1 MNPKIKEYKTKT
13 GKKRFHIDIYAGKD
27 EFGKK
32 QRERGTF
39 KTYEEAEKAYNS
51 IIESIKNGSYSVDR
65 QKKYKFKD
73 FYKLWLESYKKDV
86 KESTLEKVKGFFRNH
101 ILKDMGEVYLRKL
114 TPLMCQDLVNKW
126 FDKFKYDTALVLYS
140 YSAKCLDYAC
150 NLCLIE
156 FNPMRRTLKPR
167 KKAVKDKK
175 LQYYTIDELKRY
187 LEVAKN
193 QSFKKFMVFR
203 LLSYTGIRVGEML
216 ALQWS
221 DINFNDKTVSI
232 SKTASS
238 GIHNRRII
246 NTPKTPCS
254 YRSIKLDDRTV
265 NYLRE
270 WRTRQRKDLVVLNLN
285 PMNDKQLI
293 FSNRDNKLMRINI
306 VDCWN
311 REIAKKA
318 GLRHIKVHGFRH
330 THASILFASGATMK
344 EVQARLGHS
353 SITVTMDTYTHLYD
367 NQVEETA
374 SRFAEKMGM

>member
-1 MNPKIKEYKTKT
+1 MNPKIKEYMTKT
-13 GKKRFHIDIYAGKD
+13 GKKRFHIDVYTGKD

-39 KTYEEAEKAYNS
+39 KTYEDAEKAYNS
-51 IIESIKNGSYSVDR
+51 IIESVKNGSYSVDR

-86 KESTLEKVKGFFRNH
+86 KESTLENVMGFFRNH

-114 TPLMCQDLVNKW
+114 TPIMCQDLVNKW
-126 FDKFKYDTALVLYS
+126 FGKFKYDMALALYT
-140 YSAKCLDYAC
+140 YSAKCLDYAYD
-150 NLCLIE
+150 LCLIDS
-156 FNPMRRTLKPR
+156 NPMRRAHKPR
-167 KKAVKDKK
+167 KKAVKNKK
-175 LQYYTIDELKRY
+175 LQFYTIDELKQF
-187 LEVAKN
+187 LKVAKN
-193 QSFKKFMVFR
+193 QNFKRFMVFR
-203 LLSYTGIRVGEML
+203 LLSYTGMRIGELL

-221 DINFNDKTVSI
+221 DINFKDKTVSI

-246 NTPKTPCS
+246 NTPKTDNG
-254 YRSIKLDDRTV
+254 YRVVNLDDGTV
-265 NYLRE
+265 NYLKE

-293 FSNRDNKLMRINI
+293 FPNRDNKLMRINI
-306 VDCWN
+306 VDHWN
-311 REIAKKA
+311 HDIAKKA
-318 GLRHIKVHGFRH
+318 GLQHIKVHGFRH

-367 NQVEETA
+367 DQIEETA